1 MSAHSRIA
9 ATQTN
14 PLEEPEKDFIT
25 KPFDISLMTS
35 AHSVAMSVLYR

>member
-1 MSAHSRIA
+1 MSATAGSLRLK
-9 ATQTN
+9 TN

-25 KPFDISLMTS
+25 KPFNKSLMTS